1 MSDTAPVNERA
12 REVLLEALIAAG
24 LVDDPT
30 SEQWRNKTVEELSL
44 ILADAPSRLGGTPL

>member
-1 MSDTAPVNERA
+1 MSDTAPVNDRA

-30 SEQWRNKTVEELSL
+30 SEKWRNKTVEELSL
-44 ILADAPSRLGGTPL
+44 ILADAPSRGTPL